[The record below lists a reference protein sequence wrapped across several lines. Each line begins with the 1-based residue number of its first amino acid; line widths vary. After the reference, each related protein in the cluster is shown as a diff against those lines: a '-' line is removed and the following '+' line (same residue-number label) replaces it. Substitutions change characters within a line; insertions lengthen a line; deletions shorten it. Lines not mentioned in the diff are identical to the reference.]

1 MPDPVGGSDNST
13 NQAIIDEIMKG
24 LIMDMVVMDDLVND
38 ANFGS
43 DDEPEEPFM

>member
-1 MPDPVGGSDNST
+1 MADPVSGTDSSN
-13 NQAIIDEIMKG
+13 NQAIIDEIMNG
-24 LIMDMVVMDDLVND
+24 LIMDMVVMDDLIND